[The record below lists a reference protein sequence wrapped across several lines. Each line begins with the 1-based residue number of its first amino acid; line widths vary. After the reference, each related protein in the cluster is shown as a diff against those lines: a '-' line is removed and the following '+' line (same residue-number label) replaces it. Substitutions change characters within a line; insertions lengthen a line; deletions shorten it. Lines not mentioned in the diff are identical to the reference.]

1 MFWGEFFQKKLLSQ
15 CSMEARVFE
24 NFQKKSK
31 KIQIPKMP
39 EIVPKS
45 IQTCFEL
52 VLGQISRKLFDQ
64 CSMEARDFK
73 FLKTVEKI
81 SKFQLC
87 QKSLPKL
94 SKCVLNMFWGNFF
107 EKFLS
112 PVLHGGSRL
121 RKFSKKSKKFQNS
134 KNAQNR
140 SQKYSNVV

>member
-1 MFWGEFFQKKLLSQ
+1 
-15 CSMEARVFE
+15 MEGRVFE
-24 NFQKKSK
+24 NFQKNQRNFK
-31 KIQIPKMP
+31 IPKMP

-45 IQTCFEL
+45 IQTCFEH

-73 FLKTVEKI
+73 FLKIVEKI

-121 RKFSKKSKKFQNS
+121 RKFSKKSKKFQNC